1 MSVKMRL
8 SRGGAK
14 KKPYYYIIITPH
26 TSPRDGRYIEQIGTF
41 DPMLKKDDPNRVKLN
56 LERAKYWLSVGAQ
69 PTDRVARFLDANGL
83 RTRTAPVA
91 VKKMLP
97 KKKAQERT
105 AAKEKAAAEAKKAAE
120 TPAAE

>member
-8 SRGGAK
+8 ARGGAK
-14 KKPYYYIIITPH
+14 KKPYYYIVIANH
-26 TSPRDGRYIEQIGTF
+26 TAPRDGRYIEQIGTF

-56 LERAKYWLSVGAQ
+56 LERAKHWLSVGAQ

-83 RTRTAPVA
+83 MKRVAPNNV
-91 VKKMLP
+91 VKMLP

-105 AAKEKAAAEAKKAAE
+105 AAKAKAVADKAKAAEA
-120 TPAAE
+120 PAAE